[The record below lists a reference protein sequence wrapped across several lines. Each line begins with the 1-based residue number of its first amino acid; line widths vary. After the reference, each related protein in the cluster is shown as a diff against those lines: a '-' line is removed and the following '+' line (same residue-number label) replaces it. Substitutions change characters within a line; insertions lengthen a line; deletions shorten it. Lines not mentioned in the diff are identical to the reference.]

1 MNESVMKFFD
11 NLDSIARQLKFAV
24 ENGDVLPE
32 GAAEAVAKFN
42 NIIQELEL
50 ISQKNRL
57 S

>member
-11 NLDSIARQLKFAV
+11 NLDSIAERLKHAV

-32 GAAEAVAKFN
+32 GAAEAAAKFN
-42 NIIQELEL
+42 DIIQELEL
-50 ISQKNRL
+50 ISKKNRL

>member
-11 NLDSIARQLKFAV
+11 NLDLIARQLKLAI
-24 ENGDVLPE
+24 ENGDVLPD

-57 S
+57 L

>member
-11 NLDSIARQLKFAV
+11 NLDSIARQLKLAV
-24 ENGDVLPE
+24 ENGDVLPD

-42 NIIQELEL
+42 DIIQELEL
-50 ISQKNRL
+50 ISQKNKL